1 MSFGSNINFSE
12 CQPEKCI
19 VGAGKSIPLI
29 LQSVKNLISE
39 TKSLIGKGS
48 FTASLGVSDQ
58 NNSGTYP
65 PIILVIP
72 TIFDSAKFISESCIH
87 INQILIPG
95 YCSNVGQS
103 NWIATFNSLLSS
115 LYEWGCTVENVSGI
129 SKALSTVSKFQPYV
143 IDAILC
149 SG

>member
-1 MSFGSNINFSE
+1 MSFGSSSNFSE

-72 TIFDSAKFISESCIH
+72 IIFDSDKFISES
-87 INQILIPG
+87 
-95 YCSNVGQS
+95 
-103 NWIATFNSLLSS
+103 
-115 LYEWGCTVENVSGI
+115 
-129 SKALSTVSKFQPYV
+129 
-143 IDAILC
+143 
-149 SG
+149 

>member
-1 MSFGSNINFSE
+1 MSFGSNSNFSE

-19 VGAGKSIPLI
+19 VGAGKLIPLI

-87 INQILIPG
+87 INQMLIPG
-95 YCSNVGQS
+95 YFSKVGQS
-103 NWIATFNSLLSS
+103 NWIATFNSLLCS
-115 LYEWGCTVENVSGI
+115 LYEWGCTDENVSGI
-129 SKALSTVSKFQPYV
+129 SNAASTVSKFQPYV